1 MSDFNDTPSLT
12 FIVRSAAGSLA
23 TLLSPSSL
31 TVRFRPSVTN
41 GLLFSE
47 IIAAVWN
54 ESASVFLNPELLA
67 PVWSEEAVVS
77 DIMFGFPGTSLRIQR
92 VDSDIELQ

>member
-1 MSDFNDTPSLT
+1 MSDYNDTPSLT
-12 FIVRSAAGSLA
+12 FIVRSAADSLA

-31 TVRFRPSVTN
+31 TVRFRSDITN

-54 ESASVFLNPELLA
+54 ESAAVFLNPELLA
-67 PVWSEEAVVS
+67 PIWSVEAVVS